1 MKIKVKLL
9 SIILSFVLLIGLVPT
24 TVFAAGLQ
32 ISVKTPE
39 GISIAL
45 ETEPTD
51 RIYEVKEQIEVKTGI
66 PVEKQQLLF
75 ADKELID
82 DCTLQDYGIQRD
94 SILHLML
101 ALNQNGYVSPY
112 TVVFD
117 GFEQRPELSE
127 LLEGMEGLTAE
138 DVKITGYGNNV
149 NATGKENLAY
159 AEIQGINGVSGTSKI
174 YFSINP
180 FNLSNAKLLRSNANY
195 NNGDALDNLLAIE
208 SNNGTYIIP
217 GDTIALRE
225 IRAYTV
231 MVDQGWYPAPCYYID
246 SSLIQL
252 TENKTYANV
261 SPNSAGS
268 QTRYFIVSSSPN
280 FVQDDSS
287 VEQGHWDYGL
297 SSDNRNNKM
306 NEILNSLEKTYFS
319 CPNSMNITIGTF
331 TAVSQIELSVDSPC
345 YPDYDDGDTKWNVST
360 NTEGINIQDAVC
372 KLIVNED
379 KSACNVRHQIDIYF
393 TPDENH
399 IIAGNATCNFLSQ
412 NLRIQT
418 DANTQWYKASIIT
431 SQMKDTHTWTD
442 WEIVNEPTCTE
453 AGKQVRKCTACGF
466 TEINTISAGHN
477 WGEPLWNWSDDGK
490 TAAVTFTCNNDS
502 AHTQSPEVEITSKVK
517 TPATCTEKGITIYT
531 AEVTFNGQKYT
542 STKDVADIAKLS
554 HTLKKTDKVESTCTT
569 AGKEA
574 YYTCEV
580 CQKHFSDAEGNNEI
594 AKLEEYGIIPATEHK
609 AGTEWKHNETSHW
622 NECVNNCGEKLNEA
636 AHTFEWVVD
645 KEATATEAGSK
656 HEECTV
662 CGYEKAAVEIP
673 AAGTTEPTDPPKPTD
688 PDKENPDTGTTSP
701 QTGDNSNFAL
711 WITLLFASGG
721 ALTVAAIYS
730 RKKRK
735 TER

>member
-1 MKIKVKLL
+1 MKVKVKLL

-39 GISIAL
+39 GTSIVL

-66 PVEKQQLLF
+66 PVEKQQLIF

-82 DCTLQDYGIQRD
+82 DSTLQDYGIQRD
-94 SILHLML
+94 SILHLVL
-101 ALNQNGYVSPY
+101 ALNQNGYISPY
-112 TVVFD
+112 NVVFD

-127 LLEGMEGLTAE
+127 LLEGMEGLTTE
-138 DVKITGYGNNV
+138 DVEITGYGNNV

-174 YFSINP
+174 YFSIDP

-217 GDTIALRE
+217 GNDIALRE
-225 IRAYTV
+225 VKSYTWL
-231 MVDQGWYPAPCYYID
+231 VDQGGWYPAPCYYIE
-246 SSLIQL
+246 SSVISL

-261 SPNSAGS
+261 SPNSSGS
-268 QTRYFIVSSSPN
+268 QIRYFIVSSSPN

-306 NEILNSLEKTYFS
+306 NEILSSLEKTYFS
-319 CPNSMNITIGTF
+319 CPNSMSITIGTF

-345 YPDYDDGDTKWNVST
+345 YPDYDDGDAKWNVST

-418 DANTQWYKASIIT
+418 DANTQWYKTSIIT

-442 WEIVNEPTCTE
+442 WQIVDEPTCTE
-453 AGKQVRKCTACGF
+453 DGEKVRRCTACGF

-477 WGEPLWNWSDDGK
+477 WGDWKSNADGTHK
-490 TAAVTFTCNNDS
+490 HSCSACKITETENCSGGTGTCKEKAV
-502 AHTQSPEVEITSKVK
+502 
-517 TPATCTEKGITIYT
+517 
-531 AEVTFNGQKYT
+531 
-542 STKDVADIAKLS
+542 
-554 HTLKKTDKVESTCTT
+554 
-569 AGKEA
+569 
-574 YYTCEV
+574 
-580 CQKHFSDAEGNNEI
+580 
-594 AKLEEYGIIPATEHK
+594 
-609 AGTEWKHNETSHW
+609 
-622 NECVNNCGEKLNEA
+622 
-636 AHTFEWVVD
+636 
-645 KEATATEAGSK
+645 
-656 HEECTV
+656 CTV
-662 CGYEKAAVEIP
+662 CGGEYGTLNATNHTNLVKTEAKAATHLE
-673 AAGTTEPTDPPKPTD
+673 AGNKEYWYCEGCNKYFSDEAGTKEIAFEDIVISKPIA
-688 PDKENPDTGTTSP
+688 PDKEKPNRGTNNP
-701 QTGDNSNFAL
+701 QTGDSSHLAL
-711 WITLLFASGG
+711 WAVLLLASGCT
-721 ALTVAAIYS
+721 LTGTAIYS
-730 RKKRK
+730 RKKEK
-735 TER
+735 TK